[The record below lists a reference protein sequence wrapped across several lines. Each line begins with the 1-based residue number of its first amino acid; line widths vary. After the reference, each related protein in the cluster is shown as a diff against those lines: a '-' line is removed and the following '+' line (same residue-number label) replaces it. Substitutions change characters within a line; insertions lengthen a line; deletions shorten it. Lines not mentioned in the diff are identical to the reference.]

1 MLYQESISREA
12 AMILEKVQRDLK
24 RKVERLREELVP
36 ADVPMIESDS
46 SDGSGSDD
54 SEADY

>member
-1 MLYQESISREA
+1 MLYQESISREV

-36 ADVPMIESDS
+36 ADVPMIASDS